1 MEIKHLKTPQQ
12 LNESSENLNI
22 SDVSDSSYRNFLIQ
36 VSKDRKIL
44 ENQRKELLI
53 SDRVKGLKMLP
64 QIQTLI
70 QLQDKLIN
78 YIAVIENK
86 NISEIRD
93 EFDFTY

>member
-1 MEIKHLKTPQQ
+1 MKSKNNVKSFKEF
-12 LNESSENLNI
+12 NENLNI

-36 VSKDRKIL
+36 VSKDRNIL

>member
-1 MEIKHLKTPQQ
+1 MKHLKTQKQ
-12 LNESSENLNI
+12 LNEASENLNI
-22 SDVSDSSYRNFLIQ
+22 SDVSDSSYRDFLIQ

-44 ENQRKELLI
+44 ENERKKLLI

-78 YIAVIENK
+78 YVAVIENK
-86 NISEIRD
+86 NISEIRE

>member
-1 MEIKHLKTPQQ
+1 MNKEAEF
-12 LNESSENLNI
+12 LNEPQKPKLGI
-22 SDVSDSSYRNFLIQ
+22 SVVSDSSYRDFLIQ

-44 ENQRKELLI
+44 ENKRKELLI

-64 QIQTLI
+64 QIQTHI

-78 YIAVIENK
+78 YLAVVENK
-86 NISEIRD
+86 TISEIRD

>member
-1 MEIKHLKTPQQ
+1 MKHLKTPQQ

>member
-1 MEIKHLKTPQQ
+1 MK
-12 LNESSENLNI
+12 SSNNVKSFKEFNENLNI

-36 VSKDRKIL
+36 VSKDRNIL